1 MIHKSQR
8 WSGLS
13 RTLHISCWESGG
25 LAGLRG
31 DNCHRERRGCALL
44 TWARGREEQTPR
56 PELELTGKKKII
68 SPKKDNFTSLGQSP
82 IYSSLS
88 LCLIWHHPSF
98 QGMSPCRNV
107 WHLWG
112 NWTPI
117 SPPVPAPGWQFSFE
131 NLVLYEDLFIN
142 HQRKKRKQ
150 EIRRKKPNLS
160 WFIWSVGVEHDSC
173 FISSNT
179 CTQFCQG
186 TKNCTQWIALADLRH
201 WETSFTPSPLQ

>member
-1 MIHKSQR
+1 MIRALQNTSHQLLGIRRAGWAERGQLSQGKER
-8 WSGLS
+8 LCPPHLGKGQ
-13 RTLHISCWESGG
+13 GG
-25 LAGLRG
+25 ANTTAWAGA
-31 DNCHRERRGCALL
+31 HRE
-44 TWARGREEQTPR
+44 
-56 PELELTGKKKII
+56 KKDYFT
-68 SPKKDNFTSLGQSP
+68 KKRDNFTSLGQSP

-150 EIRRKKPNLS
+150 EIRWKKPNLS

-179 CTQFCQG
+179 CTQFCQE